1 MSRDVLVQILLGY
14 VLGDARCPGT
24 KWNCCSMTEPADGA
38 PTRVHAERSDLS
50 HVPRGWRL
58 VLIIG
63 GLSIFGPLC
72 IDMYLPSLPRI
83 SRDLHASTSTV
94 QLSITGCLVGIAV
107 GQLVIGPISD
117 REGRRSPL
125 LVGICIFVLSSLAC
139 ALVSSIY
146 LLDGFRFAEGFGGAA
161 GIVIARA
168 IVRDL
173 FAGATAAR
181 FFSTLMLVTGLGPIL
196 APQIGA
202 EILRVT
208 SWRGVFLALAIIASV
223 LLLTALLKVPETLP
237 LERRRPGGLRS
248 TIRTLSKV
256 GRDRSFVGYALVGS
270 LGFGA
275 IFAYIAGS
283 PFVLQDIYGLSPQV
297 FGLAFALNA
306 GGLVLGAQINGHLV
320 RRLGSGPLLSFGLI
334 VMAAGSLTLLGAV
347 CTRWGGLAAVLTS
360 LFVVLFGLG
369 FLNPNAM
376 ALAMQSHPD
385 AAGTASAL
393 FGSAQFL
400 IGAAVAPLVG
410 VAGNHNAIPMGIVM
424 AGLTAGAVAVR
435 LIVPRSE
442 PSAFVS
448 PDAAP
453 AL

>member
-1 MSRDVLVQILLGY
+1 
-14 VLGDARCPGT
+14 
-24 KWNCCSMTEPADGA
+24 MTEPADGA

>member
-1 MSRDVLVQILLGY
+1 
-14 VLGDARCPGT
+14 
-24 KWNCCSMTEPADGA
+24 MTEPANGDPA
-38 PTRVHAERSDLS
+38 RVHGERSDLS

-83 SRDLHASTSTV
+83 SRDLHASTSAV
-94 QLSITGCLVGIAV
+94 QLSITGCLFGIAI

-117 REGRRSPL
+117 RQGRRSPL
-125 LVGICIFVLSSLAC
+125 LVGIGIFVLSSLTC
-139 ALVSSIY
+139 TLVSNVY
-146 LLDGFRFAEGFGGAA
+146 LLDGLRFVEGLGGAA

-173 FAGATAAR
+173 FDGATAAR
-181 FFSTLMLVTGLGPIL
+181 FFSTLMLVTGLGPVL

-223 LLLTALLKVPETLP
+223 LLFTALLKVPETLP
-237 LERRRPGGLRS
+237 LERRRASGLRS
-248 TIRTLSKV
+248 TFRSLSRV
-256 GRDRSFVGYALVGS
+256 GRDRSFIGYALVGS

-297 FGLAFALNA
+297 FGLAFAMNA

-334 VMAAGSLTLLGAV
+334 VMAVGGVAFLGAV
-347 CTRWGGLAAVLTS
+347 CTRWGGLAAVLPT
-360 LFVVLFGLG
+360 LFIVLFGLG

-376 ALAMQSHPD
+376 ALAMHNHPD
-385 AAGTASAL
+385 SAGTASAL

-400 IGAAVAPLVG
+400 LGAAVAPLVG

-435 LIVPRSE
+435 LMLPRSG
-442 PSAFVS
+442 PSEIVS

>member
-1 MSRDVLVQILLGY
+1 M
-14 VLGDARCPGT
+14 
-24 KWNCCSMTEPADGA
+24 
-38 PTRVHAERSDLS
+38 
-50 HVPRGWRL
+50 PRGWRL

>member
-1 MSRDVLVQILLGY
+1 
-14 VLGDARCPGT
+14 
-24 KWNCCSMTEPADGA
+24 
-38 PTRVHAERSDLS
+38 
-50 HVPRGWRL
+50 
-58 VLIIG
+58 
-63 GLSIFGPLC
+63 
-72 IDMYLPSLPRI
+72 
-83 SRDLHASTSTV
+83 
-94 QLSITGCLVGIAV
+94 VGI
-107 GQLVIGPISD
+107 G
-117 REGRRSPL
+117 
-125 LVGICIFVLSSLAC
+125 IFVLSSLTC
-139 ALVSSIY
+139 TLVSNVY
-146 LLDGFRFAEGFGGAA
+146 LLDGLRFVEGLGGAA

-173 FAGATAAR
+173 FDGATAAR
-181 FFSTLMLVTGLGPIL
+181 FFSTLMLVTGLGPVL

-223 LLLTALLKVPETLP
+223 LLFTALLKVPETLP
-237 LERRRPGGLRS
+237 LERRRASGLRS
-248 TIRTLSKV
+248 TFRSLSRV
-256 GRDRSFVGYALVGS
+256 GRDRSFIGYALVGS

-297 FGLAFALNA
+297 FGLAFAMNA

-334 VMAAGSLTLLGAV
+334 VMAVGGVAFLGAV
-347 CTRWGGLAAVLTS
+347 CTRWGGLAAVLPT
-360 LFVVLFGLG
+360 LFIVLFGLG

-376 ALAMQSHPD
+376 ALAMHNHPD
-385 AAGTASAL
+385 SAGTASAL

-400 IGAAVAPLVG
+400 LGAAVAPLVG

-435 LIVPRSE
+435 LMLPRSG
-442 PSAFVS
+442 PSEIVS

>member
-1 MSRDVLVQILLGY
+1 
-14 VLGDARCPGT
+14 
-24 KWNCCSMTEPADGA
+24 MTEPANGA
-38 PTRVHAERSDLS
+38 PTSGHGGRGDLS

-83 SRDLHASTSTV
+83 SRDLHASTSAV
-94 QLSITGCLVGIAV
+94 QLSITGCLVGIAI

-117 REGRRSPL
+117 REGRRGPL
-125 LVGICIFVLSSLAC
+125 LVGIGVFVLSSLAC
-139 ALVSSIY
+139 TLVSSVY
-146 LLDGFRFAEGFGGAA
+146 LLDGLRFVEGLGGAA

-173 FAGATAAR
+173 FDGAIAAR

-208 SWRGVFLALAIIASV
+208 SWRGVFLALAVIAAV
-223 LLLTALLKVPETLP
+223 LFLTALLKVPETLP
-237 LERRRPGGLRS
+237 EERRRAGGLRS
-248 TIRTLSKV
+248 TILTVSTV
-256 GRDRSFVGYALVGS
+256 GRDPSFIGYALVGS

-306 GGLVLGAQINGHLV
+306 GGLVLGAQVNGHLV
-320 RRLGSGPLLSFGLI
+320 RRLGSDPLLSFGLI
-334 VMAAGSLTLLGAV
+334 VMAIGGLAFLGAV
-347 CTRWGGLAAVLTS
+347 GTRWGGLATVLPS
-360 LFVVLFGLG
+360 LFIVLFGLG

-376 ALAMQSHPD
+376 ALAMHNHPD
-385 AAGTASAL
+385 SAGTASAL

-400 IGAAVAPLVG
+400 LGAAVAPLVG
-410 VAGNHNAIPMGIVM
+410 VAGDHNAIPMGIVM
-424 AGLTAGAVAVR
+424 AGLTASAVAVR
-435 LIVPRSE
+435 LMLPRSD
-442 PSAFVS
+442 PSPVVS